1 MILFSLVKTDF
12 MSVYMQFTI
21 WPMDGTIL
29 HIWEKP
35 IYTEEFQVDIYYI
48 ITYVHTIMIFFK

>member
-21 WPMDGTIL
+21 WPMDSTIL

-35 IYTEEFQVDIYYI
+35 IYTEECQVYIYYI